1 MKTTAR
7 FLSFEGVDGSGKSTA
22 VNRLARFLEQQ
33 GLTVV
38 RLREPGGTVIGEQIR
53 DLLLDTN
60 SRGMTPVCELYLYA
74 ASRAQL
80 VQEVIRPALQQGDW
94 VLCDRYTDST
104 MAYQGYG
111 RGLDRDLIESLN
123 RTATGGLLP
132 DRTYVF
138 DLAPEEAE
146 LRRQGRDQQAGDRM
160 ELEPVSF
167 KQAVRLGYLDIA
179 SRQPERI
186 RLLPA
191 RRPADQVAQL
201 LIQQV
206 REDFLQ

>member
-1 MKTTAR
+1 MTAR

-22 VNRLARFLEQQ
+22 VSRLARYLEQQ
-33 GLTVV
+33 GLTVL

-53 DLLLDTN
+53 NLLLDTD
-60 SRGMTPVCELYLYA
+60 SRGMTPVCELFLYA

-80 VQEVIRPALQQGDW
+80 VQEVIRPALRRGDW

-104 MAYQGYG
+104 LAYQGYG
-111 RGLDRDLIESLN
+111 RGLDRDIIESLN

-146 LRRQGRDQQAGDRM
+146 RRRQSRDQEAGDRM

-167 KQAVRLGYLDIA
+167 KQAVRQGYLEIA
-179 SRQPERI
+179 GRQPERV
-186 RLLPA
+186 RLIA
-191 RRPADQVAQL
+191 AQQPADQVAQL